1 MRSFDVWL
9 VVSQYNNILLTI
21 LLSDL
26 ICSSD
31 INLQIDESRYIRN
44 KNSVSVE
51 SLDQYWGIDTND
63 IDDLTSNTL
72 HG

>member
-51 SLDQYWGIDTND
+51 SLDQYCGIDTND